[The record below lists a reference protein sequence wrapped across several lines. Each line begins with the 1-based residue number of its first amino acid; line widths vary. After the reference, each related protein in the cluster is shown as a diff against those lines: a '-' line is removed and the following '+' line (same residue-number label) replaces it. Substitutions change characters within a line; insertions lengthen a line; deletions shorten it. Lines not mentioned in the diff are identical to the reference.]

1 MAKAKQS
8 KLHLE
13 DNRNALVTIMY
24 EAKVD
29 PLSFG
34 YDTHNL
40 YFVAFAMGE
49 RGNELSGSNFHLVIL
64 YGQILIYGP
73 RRYLRIQD
81 FPLDSKKAR
90 QDARLYSFVAA
101 QLRLPGQNTANLGL
115 EQATVKIPYV
125 SAKCPCSHG

>member
-8 KLHLE
+8 KLHLK
-13 DNRNALVTIMY
+13 DNRNALATITY

-49 RGNELSGSNFHLVIL
+49 RGNELSESIRHLVIL
-64 YGQILIYGP
+64 SG
-73 RRYLRIQD
+73 
-81 FPLDSKKAR
+81 
-90 QDARLYSFVAA
+90 
-101 QLRLPGQNTANLGL
+101 
-115 EQATVKIPYV
+115 
-125 SAKCPCSHG
+125 H